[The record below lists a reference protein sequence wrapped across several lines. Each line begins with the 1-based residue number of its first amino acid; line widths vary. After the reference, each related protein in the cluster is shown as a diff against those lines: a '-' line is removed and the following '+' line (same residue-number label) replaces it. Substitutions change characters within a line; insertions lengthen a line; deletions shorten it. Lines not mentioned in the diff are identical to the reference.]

1 MNLILHPI
9 YNAVGNENDPEWT
22 NFTFMYQQGIK
33 CCPSGDR
40 HSISHTKSIRHV
52 QDFSS
57 RFYHLSFHCWVSVIL
72 FPTYAYSQ
80 HIISTLGDTS
90 YCTCRSGGS
99 PNNDE
104 TQACC
109 GTMQNDFG
117 GLKYSVTHSRV
128 CRIPAISPST
138 RNSLIYPLVRLC
150 NRSAL
155 QLSDPMGCLL
165 CTIRS
170 GRLRL
175 WDRLKRRKKA
185 FVCHLCEGAGHP
197 AIFPRYTTYCM
208 LHTYGFSDFYSQL
221 DICRWIG
228 SKKDAWMYR
237 QCAAIKPT

>member
-80 HIISTLGDTS
+80 HIISTLGNTS
-90 YCTCRSGGS
+90 FCKCRSGGK
-99 PNNDE
+99 PDNDE

-109 GTMQNDFG
+109 GKLKNSFG

-128 CRIPAISPST
+128 CRIPVISPST

-155 QLSDPMGCLL
+155 QLSEPMGCLL
-165 CTIRS
+165 CTIRW
-170 GRLRL
+170 G
-175 WDRLKRRKKA
+175 
-185 FVCHLCEGAGHP
+185 
-197 AIFPRYTTYCM
+197 
-208 LHTYGFSDFYSQL
+208 QL
-221 DICRWIG
+221 
-228 SKKDAWMYR
+228 
-237 QCAAIKPT
+237 QL